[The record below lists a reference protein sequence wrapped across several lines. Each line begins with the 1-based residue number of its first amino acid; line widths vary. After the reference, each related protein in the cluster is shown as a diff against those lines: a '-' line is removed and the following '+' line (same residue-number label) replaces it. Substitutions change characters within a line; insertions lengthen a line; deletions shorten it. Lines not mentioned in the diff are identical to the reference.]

1 LHLLSFRA
9 GLGVCLYPGP
19 TMIALQGT
27 PTHPPNELFSDVLPS
42 GGELPR
48 RRGTNRM
55 ELDVME
61 ITQIIV
67 RAGKRSD
74 LCLLYAR
81 RNMGCGL
88 REACGACA

>member
-1 LHLLSFRA
+1 MRT
-9 GLGVCLYPGP
+9 YT
-19 TMIALQGT
+19 TMITLQET
-27 PTHPPNELFSDVLPS
+27 PVYPPNELFSDVLPS

-48 RRGTNRM
+48 RPGNNRI

-67 RAGKRSD
+67 TEEVRSD

-81 RNMGCGL
+81 RNMVCGL
-88 REACGACA
+88 RGACGACA

>member
-1 LHLLSFRA
+1 
-9 GLGVCLYPGP
+9 
-19 TMIALQGT
+19 MITLQEM
-27 PTHPPNELFSDVLPS
+27 PVYPPNELFSDVLPS

-48 RRGTNRM
+48 RPGNNRM

-61 ITQIIV
+61 ITQIMV
-67 RAGKRSD
+67 REEERSD

-88 REACGACA
+88 RGACA